1 MSVLEDLK
9 GIDNQVKT
17 AADEI
22 TKAHA
27 KYRSAKNDRSELIY
41 NWILK
46 NHKAWLKNSVIE
58 HNLENG
64 YDADLADNIS
74 ANIVEDVNE
83 IWISLMMWDPKAA
96 RLIAQGFGT
105 RISIGKLIV
114 SNSTNFVKW
123 KQTQQY
129 LSSLNCLVLYLS
141 GTKIENML

>member
-64 YDADLADNIS
+64 YDADWADNIS

-96 RLIAQGFGT
+96 SLAAQGFET
-105 RISIGKLIV
+105 EDLYWKTHRVKL
-114 SNSTNFVKW
+114 NKF
-123 KQTQQY
+123 
-129 LSSLNCLVLYLS
+129 C
-141 GTKIENML
+141 